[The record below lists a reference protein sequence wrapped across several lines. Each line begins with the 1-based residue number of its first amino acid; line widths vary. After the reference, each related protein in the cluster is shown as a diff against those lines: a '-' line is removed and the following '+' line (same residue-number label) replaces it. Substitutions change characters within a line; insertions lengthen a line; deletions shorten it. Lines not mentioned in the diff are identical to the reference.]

1 MYELAYVA
9 SCPLSAVTCPSLPSA
24 CLPSLFSAVVSLLY
38 YTHIQTQ
45 DQLVTM
51 LIRRVVAI
59 HQQARE
65 KLEAL
70 LTQERSTMESW
81 MQAMAEIT
89 RTVARSGR

>member
-1 MYELAYVA
+1 
-9 SCPLSAVTCPSLPSA
+9 
-24 CLPSLFSAVVSLLY
+24 
-38 YTHIQTQ
+38 
-45 DQLVTM
+45 M